1 MTEGYLIINSNK
13 DNVVEVNLLIQSI
26 RNIDPTRSIGV
37 VVNSEDLKFIDA
49 DNVVCVNDSNPT
61 VEFFKSLLASP
72 YTKTIALLPNQLLTS
87 FNTNIWENLRSI
99 NSIVLP
105 ENRYAYNNKIIDP
118 SLYGLSQTEIKS
130 FGLTSIPN
138 AIYFNKEHDCDYVF
152 GLAIVLSSNYVQ
164 NDYIEFFVDKEHSMP
179 PFPDFIWPSWM
190 LSFLQSITD
199 EKISTFDF
207 MHCIDLSIQENNF
220 INNNWT
226 RRWSE
231 FLTYWVNDQGV
242 LKIENFVQ
250 HGLIKY
256 DSSAWLT
263 EETLENLKN
272 AWKI

>member
-130 FGLTSIPN
+130 FNLTSIPN